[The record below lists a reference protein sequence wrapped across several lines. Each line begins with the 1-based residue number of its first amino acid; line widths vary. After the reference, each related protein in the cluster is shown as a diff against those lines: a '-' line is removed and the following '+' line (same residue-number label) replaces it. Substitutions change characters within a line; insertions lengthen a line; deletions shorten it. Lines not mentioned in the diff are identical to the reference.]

1 MGDAEVREIYAW
13 EPVAREVRPSQAAID
28 NMNADLDAY
37 AKQTGCSGE
46 YETREVFQYKLAYDE
61 LRFYL
66 VRIYPDAVAA

>member
-13 EPVAREVRPSQAAID
+13 EPVEREVRPSQSAID
-28 NMNADLDAY
+28 SMNADLDAY

-46 YETREVFQYKLAYDE
+46 YETREVFQYKLAHDE

-66 VRIYPDAVAA
+66 VRLYPDAVPA